1 MAEISKNIVS
11 YDNTDYAWASSSNM
25 SNGYAGSTSSNYAT
39 INFVTGANAVSYV
52 YWNFGS
58 LADIPE
64 NATDISVSCMCRC
77 LISSTSS
84 TRIATRTAQLFS
96 GTTAKGTAANVPN
109 SSTAFAVSA
118 GSWTRAELLNARLR
132 TYAKRGS
139 SSTTNDYYFRF
150 YGATITVTYNVPAPP
165 GPSYDVRVK
174 QNGNW
179 VQATKVLVKNNGS
192 WVEASG
198 IKAKSGGSWH

>member
-11 YDNTDYAWASSSNM
+11 YDTTNYAWASSSNM

-39 INFVTGANAVSYV
+39 INFVTGANAESYV

-64 NATDISVSCMCRC
+64 NATDITVSCMCRC

-84 TRIATRTAQLFS
+84 SRISSRTARLYS

-109 SSTAFAVSA
+109 SSTAFAVTA

-132 TYAKRGS
+132 IYAKRGTS
-139 SSTTNDYYFRF
+139 NTTTNYYFRF

-165 GPSYDVRVK
+165 GPDYDVRVK
-174 QNGNW
+174 QNGAW
-179 VQATKVLVKNNGS
+179 VQAQKIFVKQNGS
-192 WVEASG
+192 WVEASA